1 MTSMTRLLLPALLL
15 LPGSAWAAELK
26 FADFLV
32 DTPGIWSESGGVIT
46 GKHAGL
52 KYNDFLRTKKHYGN
66 FRLTLQ
72 FQLVDGVGNSG
83 VQFRSKPVADS
94 HEVEGYQ
101 ADIGEKYWGALYD
114 ESRRKKV
121 LAQTAV
127 PNLDTKAWHQYAIT
141 ADGDRIILELDG
153 LKTVDYRETEPGI
166 ERTGFIALQV
176 HSGPGITVHFKNL
189 QITELPPGPAI
200 GENVSPFIPDFNKLT
215 GPKGLFVLFVR
226 SADW

>member
-15 LPGSAWAAELK
+15 PGLALAAELK
-26 FADFLV
+26 FSDFVV
-32 DTPGIWSESGGVIT
+32 DTPGLWSESGGVIT
-46 GKHAGL
+46 GKHSGL

-66 FRLTLQ
+66 FRLALQ

-83 VQFRSKPVADS
+83 VQFRSKPVPDS

-127 PNLDTKAWHQYAIT
+127 PNLDTKAWHKYVIT
-141 ADGDRIILELDG
+141 ADGDRITLELDG
-153 LKTVDYRETEPGI
+153 KKTVDYRETEPGI

-176 HSGPGITVHFKNL
+176 HSGPGITVHFKDL
-189 QITELPPGPAI
+189 QLTELPPGPVI
-200 GENVSPFIPDFNKLT
+200 GENVGPLVPDFKKLA